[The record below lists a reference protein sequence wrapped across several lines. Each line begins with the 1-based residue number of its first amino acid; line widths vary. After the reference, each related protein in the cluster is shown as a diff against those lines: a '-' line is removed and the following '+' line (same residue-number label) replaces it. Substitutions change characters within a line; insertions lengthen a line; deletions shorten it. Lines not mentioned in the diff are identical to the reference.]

1 MRRADFGEIGLR
13 GAGLLVQAAWLKL
26 FCMKIEQLSAVELG
40 RKIAARE
47 LSSREVTEHFLS
59 RIAAGDEALNA
70 FTHIAV
76 ESALAQAE
84 SADRQIADGSLAGAL
99 CGVPVAVKD
108 VLCTLGTPTT
118 CGSRMLQDFR
128 APYAATAVKKL
139 LDGGL
144 VMLGKTNMDE
154 FAMGAST
161 ETSVFG
167 VTRNPWSLERT
178 PGGSSGGSAAA
189 LAGGLSPLSIGSDT
203 GGSVRQPAAFC
214 GVCGLK
220 PTYGRVSR
228 SGLVAFASSLD
239 QVGPL
244 AHHVEDLAACMEL
257 LAGHDPLDSTSLDA
271 EVPKYTQS
279 LHQSLKG
286 LRVGVIREHVEHEA
300 LDDRIRKA
308 VFESQKILESLGA
321 TIVEVHLPHTA
332 FSVATYYLVAPS
344 EASSNLARYDGVHYG
359 YRSMGDPKSDSPLDA
374 MIARSRSEG
383 FGMEVK
389 RRIML
394 GTFALSAGYY
404 DAYYKKALQVRRLIA
419 DDYAKAFSQVD
430 VLLGPVTPT
439 PAFKIGE
446 KTDDPVQMY
455 LCDLF
460 TVGANLA
467 GIPALSIPAGF
478 TADQL
483 PLAIQLEGPALGE
496 AKLLNVAFQLQQAGL
511 FSPQLAAGV

>member
-1 MRRADFGEIGLR
+1 
-13 GAGLLVQAAWLKL
+13 
-26 FCMKIEQLSAVELG
+26 MKIEQLSAVELG
-40 RKIAARE
+40 RKIASRE

-59 RIAAGDEALNA
+59 RMTAGDKAVNA
-70 FTHIAV
+70 FTYTAG
-76 ESALAQAE
+76 ERALADAEQA
-84 SADRQIADGSLAGAL
+84 DQQIADGRLAGPLA
-99 CGVPVAVKD
+99 GVPVAIKD
-108 VLCTLGTPTT
+108 VLCTVGSPTT
-118 CGSRMLQDFR
+118 CGSRMLQNFK
-128 APYAATAVKKL
+128 APYVATAVKKL

-154 FAMGAST
+154 FAMGGST

-178 PGGSSGGSAAA
+178 PGGSSGGAAAA
-189 LAGGLSPLSIGSDT
+189 LAGGMIPLSIGSDT

-244 AHHVEDLAACMEL
+244 AHHVEDLTACMEL
-257 LAGHDPLDSTSLDA
+257 LAGHDPLDSTSLNV
-271 EVPKYTQS
+271 EVPKYTQH
-279 LHQSLKG
+279 LNEPLKG

-300 LDDRIRKA
+300 LDARIRGA
-308 VFESQKILESLGA
+308 VLAGQKMLESLGA

-332 FSVATYYLVAPS
+332 YSVATYYLVAPC

-359 YRSMGDPKSDSPLDA
+359 FRSMGNAKSESPLDA

-383 FGMEVK
+383 FGSEVK

-404 DAYYKKALQVRRLIA
+404 DAYYKKALQVRRMIA
-419 DDYAKAFSQVD
+419 DDYAKAFGQVD

-439 PAFKIGE
+439 PAFKLGE
-446 KTDDPVQMY
+446 KTGDPVQMY
-455 LCDLF
+455 LEDLF

-467 GIPALSIPAGF
+467 GIPAISIPAGF
-478 TADQL
+478 SEDNL

-496 AKLLNVAFQLQQAGL
+496 AKLLNVAFQLQKAGL
-511 FSPQLAAGV
+511 FAPQIATEFAGS

>member
-1 MRRADFGEIGLR
+1 
-13 GAGLLVQAAWLKL
+13 
-26 FCMKIEQLSAVELG
+26 MKIEQLSAVELG
-40 RKIAARE
+40 RKIASRE

-59 RIAAGDEALNA
+59 RMTAGDKAVNAFTYTAGERALADAEQADQQIAAG
-70 FTHIAV
+70 
-76 ESALAQAE
+76 
-84 SADRQIADGSLAGAL
+84 RLAGPLA
-99 CGVPVAVKD
+99 GVPVAIKD
-108 VLCTLGTPTT
+108 VLCTVGSPTT
-118 CGSRMLQDFR
+118 CGSRMLQNFK
-128 APYAATAVKKL
+128 APYVAMAVKKL

-154 FAMGAST
+154 FAMGGST

-178 PGGSSGGSAAA
+178 PGGSSGGAAAA
-189 LAGGLSPLSIGSDT
+189 LAGGMIPLSIGSDT

-257 LAGHDPLDSTSLDA
+257 LAGHDPLDSTSLKA
-271 EVPKYTQS
+271 EVPQYTQS
-279 LHQSLKG
+279 LNQPLKG
-286 LRVGVIREHVEHEA
+286 LKVGVIREHVDHEA
-300 LDDRIRKA
+300 LDDRIRGA
-308 VFESQKILESLGA
+308 VLASQKMLEGLGA

-332 FSVATYYLVAPS
+332 YSVATYYLVAPS
-344 EASSNLARYDGVHYG
+344 EASSNLSRYDGVHYG
-359 YRSMGDPKSDSPLDA
+359 YRAMGDAKADSPLDA

-383 FGMEVK
+383 FGSEVK

-419 DDYAKAFSQVD
+419 DDYAKAFAQVD

-446 KTDDPVQMY
+446 KTGDPVQMY
-455 LCDLF
+455 LGDLF

-467 GIPALSIPAGF
+467 GIPAISIPAGF
-478 TADQL
+478 TEDRL

-496 AKLLNVAFQLQQAGL
+496 ARLLNVAFQLQQAGL
-511 FSPQLAAGV
+511 FAPQLAP

>member
-1 MRRADFGEIGLR
+1 
-13 GAGLLVQAAWLKL
+13 
-26 FCMKIEQLSAVELG
+26 MKIEHLSAVELG
-40 RKIAARE
+40 RKIASRE

-59 RIAAGDEALNA
+59 RMTAGDKAVNAFTYTAGERAMAEAERADQQIAAGSLLGP
-70 FTHIAV
+70 
-76 ESALAQAE
+76 LA
-84 SADRQIADGSLAGAL
+84 
-99 CGVPVAVKD
+99 GVPVAIKD
-108 VLCTLGTPTT
+108 VLCTVGSPTT
-118 CGSRMLQDFR
+118 CGSRMLRNFK

-154 FAMGAST
+154 FAMGGST

-178 PGGSSGGSAAA
+178 PGGSSGGAAAA
-189 LAGGLSPLSIGSDT
+189 LASGMIPLSIGSDT

-257 LAGHDPLDSTSLDA
+257 LAGHDPLDSTSLNA
-271 EVPKYTQS
+271 EVPKYSQM
-279 LHQSLKG
+279 LAEPLKG
-286 LRVGVIREHVEHEA
+286 LKVGVIREHIEHSA

-308 VFESQKILESLGA
+308 VLESRSMLESLGA

-332 FSVATYYLVAPS
+332 YSVATYYLVAPS
-344 EASSNLARYDGVHYG
+344 EASSNLSRYDGVHYG
-359 YRSMGDPKSDSPLDA
+359 YRAMGDSKSDSPLDA

-383 FGMEVK
+383 FGPEVK

-404 DAYYKKALQVRRLIA
+404 DAYYKKALQVRRMIA
-419 DDYAKAFSQVD
+419 DDYAKAFGQVD

-446 KTDDPVQMY
+446 KTSDPVQMY
-455 LCDLF
+455 LGDLF

-467 GIPALSIPAGF
+467 GIPAISIPAGF
-478 TADQL
+478 TEDKL
-483 PLAIQLEGPALGE
+483 PLAVQMEGPALGE
-496 AKLLNVAFQLQQAGL
+496 ARLLNVAFQLQQAGL
-511 FSPQLAAGV
+511 FTPQLAPSV

>member
-1 MRRADFGEIGLR
+1 
-13 GAGLLVQAAWLKL
+13 
-26 FCMKIEQLSAVELG
+26 MKIEQLSAVELG

-47 LSSREVTEHFLS
+47 LSSREVAEHFLS
-59 RIAAGDEALNA
+59 RITAGAAVNAFIHVASENALSQAELADKQIAAGSLK
-70 FTHIAV
+70 
-76 ESALAQAE
+76 
-84 SADRQIADGSLAGAL
+84 GPLAG
-99 CGVPVAVKD
+99 VPIAIKD
-108 VLCTLGTPTT
+108 VLCTVEAPTT
-118 CGSRMLQDFR
+118 CGSRILQNFQP
-128 APYAATAVKKL
+128 PYAATAVKKL
-139 LDGGL
+139 LNAGL
-144 VMLGKTNMDE
+144 VLLGKTNMDE
-154 FAMGAST
+154 FAMGGST

-178 PGGSSGGSAAA
+178 PGGSSGGAAAA
-189 LAGGLSPLSIGSDT
+189 LAGGMAPLSIGSDT

-239 QVGPL
+239 QVGAL
-244 AHHVEDLAACMEL
+244 AHHVEDVAACLEL
-257 LAGHDPLDSTSLDA
+257 LAGHDPADSTSLKAD
-271 EVPKYTQS
+271 VPSYTQS
-279 LHQSLKG
+279 LKEPLKG
-286 LRVGVIREHVEHEA
+286 LRVGVIREHIEHEA
-300 LDDRIRKA
+300 LDDRIRQ
-308 VFESQKILESLGA
+308 VVLNSQKMLESLGA

-332 FSVATYYLVAPS
+332 YSVATYYLVAPS

-359 YRSMGDPKSDSPLDA
+359 YRAMGDAKSESPLDA

-383 FGMEVK
+383 FGTEVK

-419 DDYAKAFSQVD
+419 DDYGKAFKQVD

-446 KTDDPVQMY
+446 KTNDPVEMY
-455 LCDLF
+455 LGDLF

-467 GIPALSIPAGF
+467 GIPAMSIPA
-478 TADQL
+478 
-483 PLAIQLEGPALGE
+483 
-496 AKLLNVAFQLQQAGL
+496 
-511 FSPQLAAGV
+511 

>member
-1 MRRADFGEIGLR
+1 
-13 GAGLLVQAAWLKL
+13 
-26 FCMKIEQLSAVELG
+26 MKIEQLSAVELG
-40 RKIAARE
+40 RKIASRE

-59 RIAAGDEALNA
+59 RMTAGDKAVNA
-70 FTHIAV
+70 FTYTAG
-76 ESALAQAE
+76 ERALAEAEQA
-84 SADRQIADGSLAGAL
+84 DQQIADGRLAGPLA
-99 CGVPVAVKD
+99 GVPVAIKD
-108 VLCTLGTPTT
+108 VLCTVGSPTT
-118 CGSRMLQDFR
+118 CGSRMLQNFK
-128 APYAATAVKKL
+128 APYVATAVKKL

-154 FAMGAST
+154 FAMGGST

-167 VTRNPWSLERT
+167 VTRNPWALERT
-178 PGGSSGGSAAA
+178 PGGSSGGAAAA
-189 LAGGLSPLSIGSDT
+189 LAGGMIPLSIGSDT

-257 LAGHDPLDSTSLDA
+257 LAGYDPLDSTSLNA
-271 EVPKYTQS
+271 EVPLYTKTLNQP
-279 LHQSLKG
+279 LKG
-286 LRVGVIREHVEHEA
+286 LKVGVIREHVDHEA
-300 LDDRIRKA
+300 VDEHVRSA
-308 VFESQKILESLGA
+308 VLKSQKMLEELGA

-332 FSVATYYLVAPS
+332 YSVATYYLVAPS
-344 EASSNLARYDGVHYG
+344 EASSNLSRYDGVHYG
-359 YRSMGDPKSDSPLDA
+359 YRAMGDAKADSPLDA

-383 FGMEVK
+383 FGPEVK

-404 DAYYKKALQVRRLIA
+404 DAYYKKALQVRRMIA
-419 DDYAKAFSQVD
+419 DDYAKAFAQVD

-446 KTDDPVQMY
+446 KTGDPVQMY
-455 LCDLF
+455 LEDLF

-467 GIPALSIPAGF
+467 GIPALAIPAGF
-478 TADQL
+478 TDEGL

-496 AKLLNVAFQLQQAGL
+496 AKLLNVGYQLQQAGL
-511 FSPQLAAGV
+511 FSPQIAPEFAGV

>member
-1 MRRADFGEIGLR
+1 
-13 GAGLLVQAAWLKL
+13 
-26 FCMKIEQLSAVELG
+26 MKIEQLSAVELG
-40 RKIAARE
+40 RKIASRE

-59 RIAAGDEALNA
+59 RMTAGDKAVNA
-70 FTHIAV
+70 FTYTAG
-76 ESALAQAE
+76 ELALADAEQA
-84 SADRQIADGSLAGAL
+84 DQQIADGRLAGPLA
-99 CGVPVAVKD
+99 GVPVAIKD
-108 VLCTLGTPTT
+108 VLCTVGSPTT
-118 CGSRMLQDFR
+118 CGSRMLQNFK
-128 APYAATAVKKL
+128 APYVATAVKKL

-154 FAMGAST
+154 FAMGGST

-178 PGGSSGGSAAA
+178 PGGSSGGAAAA
-189 LAGGLSPLSIGSDT
+189 LAGGMIPLSIGSDT

-257 LAGHDPLDSTSLDA
+257 LAGHDPLDSTSLKA
-271 EVPKYTQS
+271 EVPLYTKALNQP
-279 LHQSLKG
+279 LKG
-286 LRVGVIREHVEHEA
+286 LKVGVIREHVDHEA
-300 LDDRIRKA
+300 VDEHVRSA
-308 VFESQKILESLGA
+308 VLKSQKMLEELGA
-321 TIVEVHLPHTA
+321 TIVEVHLPHTVY
-332 FSVATYYLVAPS
+332 SVATYYLVAPS
-344 EASSNLARYDGVHYG
+344 EASSNLSRYDGVHYG
-359 YRSMGDPKSDSPLDA
+359 YRAMGDAKADSPLDA

-383 FGMEVK
+383 FGPEVK

-404 DAYYKKALQVRRLIA
+404 DAYYKKALQVRRMIA
-419 DDYAKAFSQVD
+419 DDYAKAFAQVD

-446 KTDDPVQMY
+446 KTGDPVQMY
-455 LCDLF
+455 LEDLF

-467 GIPALSIPAGF
+467 GIPALAIPAGV
-478 TADQL
+478 TDEGL
-483 PLAIQLEGPALGE
+483 PLAIQLEGSALGE
-496 AKLLNVAFQLQQAGL
+496 AKLLNVGYQLQQAGL
-511 FSPQLAAGV
+511 FSPQIAPEFAGV

>member
-1 MRRADFGEIGLR
+1 
-13 GAGLLVQAAWLKL
+13 
-26 FCMKIEQLSAVELG
+26 MKIEQLSAVELG
-40 RKIAARE
+40 RKIASRE

-59 RIAAGDEALNA
+59 RMTAGDKAVYA
-70 FTHIAV
+70 FTYTAG
-76 ESALAQAE
+76 ERALADAEQA
-84 SADRQIADGSLAGAL
+84 DQQIADGRLAGAL
-99 CGVPVAVKD
+99 AGVPVAIKD
-108 VLCTLGTPTT
+108 VLCTVGSPTT
-118 CGSRMLQDFR
+118 CGSRMLQNFK
-128 APYAATAVKKL
+128 APYVATAVKKL

-154 FAMGAST
+154 FAMGGST

-178 PGGSSGGSAAA
+178 PGGSSGGAAAA
-189 LAGGLSPLSIGSDT
+189 LAGGMIPLSIGSDT

-257 LAGHDPLDSTSLDA
+257 LAGHDPLDSTSLNV
-271 EVPKYTQS
+271 EVPKYTQH
-279 LHQSLKG
+279 LNEPLKG

-300 LDDRIRKA
+300 LDARIRGVVLA
-308 VFESQKILESLGA
+308 GQKMLESLGA

-332 FSVATYYLVAPS
+332 YSVATYYLVAPC

-359 YRSMGDPKSDSPLDA
+359 FRSMGNAKSESPLDA

-383 FGMEVK
+383 FGSEVK

-404 DAYYKKALQVRRLIA
+404 DAYYKKALQVRRMIA
-419 DDYAKAFSQVD
+419 DDYAKAFGQVD

-439 PAFKIGE
+439 PAFKLGE
-446 KTDDPVQMY
+446 KTGDPVQMY
-455 LCDLF
+455 LEDLF

-467 GIPALSIPAGF
+467 GIPAISIPAGF
-478 TADQL
+478 SEDKL

-496 AKLLNVAFQLQQAGL
+496 AKLLNVAFQLQKAGL
-511 FSPQLAAGV
+511 FAPKIATEFAGS

>member
-1 MRRADFGEIGLR
+1 
-13 GAGLLVQAAWLKL
+13 
-26 FCMKIEQLSAVELG
+26 MKIEQLSAVELG

-47 LSSREVTEHFLS
+47 LSSREVAEHFLS
-59 RIAAGDEALNA
+59 RITAGAAVNA
-70 FTHIAV
+70 FIHVAS
-76 ESALAQAE
+76 ENALSQAE
-84 SADRQIADGSLAGAL
+84 LADNQIAAGAL
-99 CGVPVAVKD
+99 KGPLAGVPIAIKD
-108 VLCTLGTPTT
+108 VLCTLEAPTT
-118 CGSRMLQDFR
+118 CGSRILQNFKP
-128 APYAATAVKKL
+128 PYAATAVRKL
-139 LDGGL
+139 LNAGL
-144 VMLGKTNMDE
+144 VLLGKTNMDE
-154 FAMGAST
+154 FAMGGST

-178 PGGSSGGSAAA
+178 PGGSSGGAAAA
-189 LAGGLSPLSIGSDT
+189 LAGGMTPLSIGSDT

-239 QVGPL
+239 QVGAL
-244 AHHVEDLAACMEL
+244 AHHVEDVAACLEL
-257 LAGHDPLDSTSLDA
+257 LAGHDPSDSTSLKA
-271 EVPKYTQS
+271 EVPNYTQS
-279 LHQSLKG
+279 LQEPLKG
-286 LRVGVIREHVEHEA
+286 LRVGVIREHIEHEA
-300 LDDRIRKA
+300 LDDRIRQA
-308 VFESQKILESLGA
+308 VLNSQKMLESLGA

-332 FSVATYYLVAPS
+332 YSVATYYLIAPS

-359 YRSMGDPKSDSPLDA
+359 YRAMGDAKSESPLDA

-383 FGMEVK
+383 FGTEVK

-404 DAYYKKALQVRRLIA
+404 DAYYKKALQVRRLIS
-419 DDYAKAFSQVD
+419 DDYGKAFKQVD

-446 KTDDPVQMY
+446 KTNDPVEMY
-455 LCDLF
+455 LGDLF

-467 GIPALSIPAGF
+467 GIPAMSIPAGF
-478 TADQL
+478 TEDQL

-511 FSPQLAAGV
+511 FAPKLAGAFA

>member
-1 MRRADFGEIGLR
+1 
-13 GAGLLVQAAWLKL
+13 
-26 FCMKIEQLSAVELG
+26 MKIEQLSAVELG
-40 RKIAARE
+40 RKIASRE
-47 LSSREVTEHFLS
+47 LSSHEVTEHFLS
-59 RIAAGDEALNA
+59 RIAADKAVNA
-70 FTHIAV
+70 FTHIAS
-76 ESALAQAE
+76 ESALIQAE
-84 SADRQIADGSLAGAL
+84 SADKAIAAGSLAGPLA
-99 CGVPVAVKD
+99 GVPVAIKD
-108 VLCTLGTPTT
+108 VLCTLDSPTT
-118 CGSRMLQDFR
+118 CGSKMLQNFK

-154 FAMGAST
+154 FAMGGST

-178 PGGSSGGSAAA
+178 PGGSSGGAAAA
-189 LAGGLSPLSIGSDT
+189 LAGGMSPLSIGSDT

-244 AHHVEDLAACMEL
+244 AHHVEDLAACLEL
-257 LAGHDPLDSTSLDA
+257 LAGHDPLDSTSLNAD
-271 EVPKYTQS
+271 VPKYTQS
-279 LHQSLKG
+279 LNEPLKG
-286 LRVGVIREHVEHEA
+286 LRVGVIREHVEHES

-308 VFESQKILESLGA
+308 VLTSQKMLESLGA

-359 YRSMGDPKSDSPLDA
+359 YRSMGDAKSESPLDA

-383 FGMEVK
+383 FGPEVK

-419 DDYAKAFSQVD
+419 DDYAKAFNEVD

-439 PAFKIGE
+439 PAYKIGE
-446 KTDDPVQMY
+446 KTNDPVEMY
-455 LCDLF
+455 LGDLF

-467 GIPALSIPAGF
+467 GIPAISIPAGF
-478 TADQL
+478 TDDQL

-511 FSPQLAAGV
+511 FTPALSPFAPQK

>member
-1 MRRADFGEIGLR
+1 
-13 GAGLLVQAAWLKL
+13 
-26 FCMKIEQLSAVELG
+26 MKIEQLSAVELG
-40 RKIAARE
+40 RKIASRE

-59 RIAAGDEALNA
+59 RMTAGDKAVNAFTYTAGERALADAEQADQQIAAG
-70 FTHIAV
+70 
-76 ESALAQAE
+76 
-84 SADRQIADGSLAGAL
+84 RLAGPLA
-99 CGVPVAVKD
+99 GVPVAIKD
-108 VLCTLGTPTT
+108 VLCTVGSPTT
-118 CGSRMLQDFR
+118 CGSRMLQNFK
-128 APYAATAVKKL
+128 APYVATAVKKL

-154 FAMGAST
+154 FAMGGST

-178 PGGSSGGSAAA
+178 PGGSSGGAAAA
-189 LAGGLSPLSIGSDT
+189 LAGGMIPLSIGSDT

-257 LAGHDPLDSTSLDA
+257 LAGHDPLDSTSLKA
-271 EVPKYTQS
+271 EVPQYTQS
-279 LHQSLKG
+279 LNQPLKG
-286 LRVGVIREHVEHEA
+286 LKVGVIREHVDHEA
-300 LDDRIRKA
+300 LDDRIRGA
-308 VFESQKILESLGA
+308 VLASQKMLEGLGA

-332 FSVATYYLVAPS
+332 YSVATYYLVAPS
-344 EASSNLARYDGVHYG
+344 EASSNLSRYDGVHYG
-359 YRSMGDPKSDSPLDA
+359 YRAMGDAKADSPLDA

-383 FGMEVK
+383 FGSEVK

-419 DDYAKAFSQVD
+419 DDYAKAFAQVD

-446 KTDDPVQMY
+446 KTGDPVQMY
-455 LCDLF
+455 LGDLF

-467 GIPALSIPAGF
+467 GIPAISIPAGF
-478 TADQL
+478 TEDRL

-496 AKLLNVAFQLQQAGL
+496 ARLLNVAFQLQQAGL
-511 FSPQLAAGV
+511 FAPQLAP

>member
-1 MRRADFGEIGLR
+1 
-13 GAGLLVQAAWLKL
+13 
-26 FCMKIEQLSAVELG
+26 MKIEQLSAVELG

-47 LSSREVTEHFLS
+47 LSSHEVTEHFLS
-59 RIAAGDEALNA
+59 RMAAGKAVNA
-70 FTHIAV
+70 FTHIAG
-76 ESALAQAE
+76 ESALDQAA
-84 SADRQIADGSLAGAL
+84 SADKRIAAGSLSGPLA
-99 CGVPVAVKD
+99 GVPVAIKD
-108 VLCTLGTPTT
+108 VLCTLGSPTT
-118 CGSRMLQDFR
+118 CGSRMLQNFR

-154 FAMGAST
+154 FAMGGST
-161 ETSVFG
+161 ETSAFG

-178 PGGSSGGSAAA
+178 PGGSSGGAAAA
-189 LAGGLSPLSIGSDT
+189 LAGGMSPLSIGSDT

-244 AHHVEDLAACMEL
+244 AHHVEDLAACLEL
-257 LAGHDPLDSTSLDA
+257 LAGHDPLDSTSLNA

-279 LHQSLKG
+279 LNEPLKA

-300 LDDRIRKA
+300 LDGRIRKA
-308 VFESQKILESLGA
+308 VLESQKMLESLGA
-321 TIVEVHLPHTA
+321 TIVEVHLPHTS
-332 FSVATYYLVAPS
+332 FSVATYYLVATS

-383 FGMEVK
+383 FGPEVK

-419 DDYAKAFSQVD
+419 DDYAMAFNQVD

-446 KTDDPVQMY
+446 KTDDPVEMY
-455 LCDLF
+455 LGDLF

-467 GIPALSIPAGF
+467 GIPAISIPAGF
-478 TADQL
+478 TEDNL

-511 FSPQLAAGV
+511 FAPKLAPEV

>member
-1 MRRADFGEIGLR
+1 
-13 GAGLLVQAAWLKL
+13 
-26 FCMKIEQLSAVELG
+26 MKIEQLSAVELG
-40 RKIAARE
+40 RKIASRE

-59 RIAAGDEALNA
+59 RITAGDKAVNA
-70 FTHIAV
+70 FTYTAG
-76 ESALAQAE
+76 ERALADAEQA
-84 SADRQIADGSLAGAL
+84 DQQIADGRLAGPLA
-99 CGVPVAVKD
+99 GVPVAIKD
-108 VLCTLGTPTT
+108 VLCTVGSPTT
-118 CGSRMLQDFR
+118 CGSRMLQNFK
-128 APYAATAVKKL
+128 APYVATAVKKL

-154 FAMGAST
+154 FAMGGST

-178 PGGSSGGSAAA
+178 PGGSSGGAAAA
-189 LAGGLSPLSIGSDT
+189 LAGGMIPLSIGSDT

-244 AHHVEDLAACMEL
+244 AHHVEDLAACLEL
-257 LAGHDPLDSTSLDA
+257 LAGHDPLDSTSLKA
-271 EVPKYTQS
+271 EVPKYTES
-279 LHQSLKG
+279 LNQPLKG

-300 LDDRIRKA
+300 LDNQIRDA
-308 VFESQKILESLGA
+308 VLASQKMLESLGA
-321 TIVEVHLPHTA
+321 SIVEVHLPHTA
-332 FSVATYYLVAPS
+332 YSVATYYLVAPS
-344 EASSNLARYDGVHYG
+344 EASSNLSRYDGVHYG
-359 YRSMGDPKSDSPLDA
+359 YRAMGDAKSESPLDA

-383 FGMEVK
+383 FGPEVK

-404 DAYYKKALQVRRLIA
+404 DAYYKKALQVRRMIA
-419 DDYAKAFSQVD
+419 DDYAKAFAEVD
-430 VLLGPVTPT
+430 LLLGPVTPT

-446 KTDDPVQMY
+446 KTGDPVQMY
-455 LCDLF
+455 LGDLF

-467 GIPALSIPAGF
+467 GIPAISIPAGF
-478 TADQL
+478 TVDGL

-496 AKLLNVAFQLQQAGL
+496 AKLLNVAFQLQRAGL
-511 FSPQLAAGV
+511 FTPQLPELRVSA

>member
-1 MRRADFGEIGLR
+1 
-13 GAGLLVQAAWLKL
+13 
-26 FCMKIEQLSAVELG
+26 MKIEQLSAVELG
-40 RKIAARE
+40 SKIAARE

-59 RIAAGDEALNA
+59 RISANATVNA
-70 FTHIAV
+70 FTHVAT
-76 ESALAQAE
+76 ENALEQAA
-84 SADRQIADGSLAGAL
+84 SIDRQIADGALAGPLA
-99 CGVPVAVKD
+99 GVPVAIKD
-108 VLCTLGTPTT
+108 VLCTLGSPTT
-118 CGSRMLQDFR
+118 CGSRMLQNFK

-154 FAMGAST
+154 FAMGGST

-167 VTRNPWSLERT
+167 VTRNPWALERT
-178 PGGSSGGSAAA
+178 PGGSSGGAAAA
-189 LAGGLSPLSIGSDT
+189 LAGGMIPLSIGSDT

-257 LAGHDPLDSTSLDA
+257 LAGFDPLDSTSLNA
-271 EVPKYTQS
+271 AVPKYSQS
-279 LHQSLKG
+279 LNAPLTG

-300 LDDRIRKA
+300 LDDRIRSA
-308 VFESQKILESLGA
+308 VLNSQQMLASLGA

-332 FSVATYYLVAPS
+332 YSVATYYLVAPS

-359 YRSMGDPKSDSPLDA
+359 YRSMGDSKSESPLDA

-383 FGMEVK
+383 FGVEVK

-419 DDYAKAFSQVD
+419 DDYAQAFGKVD

-446 KTDDPVQMY
+446 KTDDPVEMY
-455 LCDLF
+455 LGDLF

-478 TADQL
+478 TADHL

-496 AKLLNVAFQLQQAGL
+496 AKLLNIAFQLQQAGL
-511 FSPQLAAGV
+511 FAPKLAPSPV

>member
-1 MRRADFGEIGLR
+1 
-13 GAGLLVQAAWLKL
+13 
-26 FCMKIEQLSAVELG
+26 MKIEQLSAVELG
-40 RKIAARE
+40 RKIASRE

-59 RIAAGDEALNA
+59 RAAVADKAVNA
-70 FTHIAV
+70 FTHIASEAAVAEAEEV
-76 ESALAQAE
+76 E
-84 SADRQIADGSLAGAL
+84 RRIADGTLVGPLA
-99 CGVPVAVKD
+99 GVPVAIKD
-108 VLCTLGTPTT
+108 VLCTVGSPTT
-118 CGSRMLQDFR
+118 CGSRMLQNFK
-128 APYAATAVKKL
+128 APYVATAVKKL

-154 FAMGAST
+154 FAMGGST

-167 VTRNPWSLERT
+167 LTRNPWSLERT
-178 PGGSSGGSAAA
+178 PGGSSGGAAAA
-189 LAGGLSPLSIGSDT
+189 LAGGMIPLSIGSDT

-228 SGLVAFASSLD
+228 FGLVAFASSLD

-257 LAGHDPLDSTSLDA
+257 LAGYDPLDSTSLKA
-271 EVPKYTQS
+271 EVPQYTQS
-279 LHQSLKG
+279 LNRPLKG
-286 LRVGVIREHVEHEA
+286 LKVGVIREHVEHEA
-300 LDDRIRKA
+300 LDSQIRDA
-308 VFESQKILESLGA
+308 VLASQRMLESLGA
-321 TIVEVHLPHTA
+321 SIVEVHLPHTA
-332 FSVATYYLVAPS
+332 YSVATYYLVAPS
-344 EASSNLARYDGVHYG
+344 EASSNLSRYDGVHYG
-359 YRSMGDPKSDSPLDA
+359 YRAMGDAKSGDAKSESPLDA

-383 FGMEVK
+383 FGPEVK

-404 DAYYKKALQVRRLIA
+404 DAYYKKALQVRRMIA
-419 DDYAKAFSQVD
+419 DDYAKAFAEVD

-446 KTDDPVQMY
+446 KTGDPVQMY
-455 LCDLF
+455 LGDLF

-478 TADQL
+478 TVDGL

-511 FSPQLAAGV
+511 FTPQLSELGASI

>member
-1 MRRADFGEIGLR
+1 
-13 GAGLLVQAAWLKL
+13 
-26 FCMKIEQLSAVELG
+26 MKIEQLSAVELG

-47 LSSREVTEHFLS
+47 LSSREVAEHFLS
-59 RIAAGDEALNA
+59 RITAGAAVNAFIRVASENALSQAELADKQIAAGSLN
-70 FTHIAV
+70 
-76 ESALAQAE
+76 
-84 SADRQIADGSLAGAL
+84 GPLAG
-99 CGVPVAVKD
+99 VPIAIKD
-108 VLCTLGTPTT
+108 VLCTVEAPTT
-118 CGSRMLQDFR
+118 CGSRILQNFQP
-128 APYAATAVKKL
+128 PYAATAVKKL
-139 LDGGL
+139 LNGGL
-144 VMLGKTNMDE
+144 VLLGKTNMDE
-154 FAMGAST
+154 FAMGGST

-178 PGGSSGGSAAA
+178 PGGSSGGAAAA
-189 LAGGLSPLSIGSDT
+189 LAGGMTPLSIGSDT

-239 QVGPL
+239 QVGAL
-244 AHHVEDLAACMEL
+244 AHHVEDVAACLEL
-257 LAGHDPLDSTSLDA
+257 LAGHDPSDSTSLKAD
-271 EVPKYTQS
+271 VPNYTQS
-279 LHQSLKG
+279 LKEPLKG
-286 LRVGVIREHVEHEA
+286 LRVGVIREHIEHEA
-300 LDDRIRKA
+300 LDDRIRQA
-308 VFESQKILESLGA
+308 VLKSQKMLESLGA

-332 FSVATYYLVAPS
+332 YSVATYYLIAPS

-359 YRSMGDPKSDSPLDA
+359 YRAMGDAKSESPLDA

-383 FGMEVK
+383 FGTEVK

-419 DDYAKAFSQVD
+419 DDYGKAFKQVD

-446 KTDDPVQMY
+446 KTNDPVEMY
-455 LCDLF
+455 LGDLF

-467 GIPALSIPAGF
+467 GIPAMSIPAGF
-478 TADQL
+478 TEDQL

-496 AKLLNVAFQLQQAGL
+496 AKLLNIAFQLQQAGL
-511 FSPQLAAGV
+511 FAPKLAGAFA